1 MSNIKKNVKMFV
13 NKKAYYNY
21 FIKEKFYAG
30 LMLEGWEVKSIR
42 SKKVNIIE
50 SYVIYYSNN
59 MYLLNCIIQPLH
71 MSSNHIFC
79 DPHRKRKLLLNRNE
93 INYLSVKIKNKGHT
107 LIPLSFFWKKS
118 WCKLEFGLAQGKNI
132 QDKRIDN
139 KKREWKKEKLRILK
153 NNKIMV
159 L

>member
-50 SYVIYYSNN
+50 
-59 MYLLNCIIQPLH
+59 
-71 MSSNHIFC
+71 
-79 DPHRKRKLLLNRNE
+79 
-93 INYLSVKIKNKGHT
+93 
-107 LIPLSFFWKKS
+107 
-118 WCKLEFGLAQGKNI
+118 
-132 QDKRIDN
+132 
-139 KKREWKKEKLRILK
+139 
-153 NNKIMV
+153 
-159 L
+159 